1 MTNDE
6 PTAVYLG
13 KSIPRSSL
21 ECHLFSQHTRA
32 PVCACYVLHTLLFL
46 RNRVRE
52 ACQTVVFNT
61 CILVKIARILEK
73 FLGLGVCFKFVCK
86 VFICL
91 VFFVFVFET
100 DFPHCVVPSET
111 QLLDSSH
118 PPTSASKAAGVTDA
132 YSCNGLTVKKMSVM
146 LPKSRA
152 EG

>member
-91 VFFVFVFET
+91 VFLFLFLRQTFPTVLSQVKLNSWTQVILLPQPPKQLGLQMHTAAT
-100 DFPHCVVPSET
+100 D
-111 QLLDSSH
+111 
-118 PPTSASKAAGVTDA
+118 
-132 YSCNGLTVKKMSVM
+132 
-146 LPKSRA
+146 
-152 EG
+152 